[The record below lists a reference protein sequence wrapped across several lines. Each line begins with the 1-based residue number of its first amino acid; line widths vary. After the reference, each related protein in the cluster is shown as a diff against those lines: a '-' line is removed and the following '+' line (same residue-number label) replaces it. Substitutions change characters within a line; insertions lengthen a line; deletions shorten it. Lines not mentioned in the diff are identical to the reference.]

1 MARKGPKAAAKPVV
15 KRHLLVFE
23 FGFRSQTGHHFN
35 NSLSMYK
42 AAPGLGVEI
51 TYLAGDTFPNDPAFG
66 TSLVPFFNTDLYRGL
81 NLYPSSAE
89 FDSWLDVNGALA
101 ADLKRL
107 PKTLLDQAD
116 IILVPAVTQFHMWA
130 LCKWIR
136 DVAIP
141 ETSAKIFIN
150 LMFSPT
156 WTAWDAIC
164 ESGQQ
169 MYAEAIQL
177 VAEQLGKRVFLG
189 SEFEASAREFQAFI
203 DADVHILPHPG
214 LWDDPAPAA
223 RRSGGAVRVGYFGYA
238 KREKGF
244 HLVPEIIEAATGYS
258 DTDLRFVVHVNH
270 GGYDAEIIDAEDRLV
285 LLKGPGIRLIEGPM
299 TSERYQAEVEDV
311 DIMLLPYDP
320 ALYRGRG
327 SGVFSEAVALGKP
340 MVAPAEAGVGE
351 EMRRGRAAG
360 VAFGRY
366 NADAIG
372 RAVAE
377 AAADIETLSET
388 ASQLSAAWREK
399 NSGAG
404 TLRALFQAVD
414 G

>member
-1 MARKGPKAAAKPVV
+1 MARKGSKVAAAVAK
-15 KRHLLVFE
+15 KRRLLVFE

-35 NSLSMYK
+35 NSLSMLR
-42 AAPGLGVEI
+42 AAPGQGVEI
-51 TYLAGDTFPNDPAFG
+51 TYLAGDTFPGDPAFG
-66 TSLVPFFNTDLYRGL
+66 SALVPFFSADLYRGL
-81 NLYPSSAE
+81 NLYPTSAE

-107 PKTLLDQAD
+107 PATMLAEAD
-116 IILVPAVTQFHMWA
+116 MILVPAVTQFHMWA

-141 ETSAKIFIN
+141 QTSARIFIN

-156 WTAWDAIC
+156 WTAWDAVC

-169 MYAEAIQL
+169 MYADAIRL
-177 VAEQLGKRVFLG
+177 VSDQLGQRVFLG

-214 LWDDPAPAA
+214 LWDDHAPVA

-244 HLVPEIIEAATGYS
+244 HLVPEIIEAALGQS
-258 DTDLRFVVHVNH
+258 DADLRFVVHVNH
-270 GGYDAEIIDAEDRLV
+270 GGYDGEIIDAEQRLKR
-285 LLKGPGIRLIEGPM
+285 LKGPGVRLIEGPM
-299 TSERYQAEVEDV
+299 TSEQYQAEVEDV

-340 MVAPAEAGVGE
+340 MVAPDEAGVGE

-360 VAFGRY
+360 IAFGRY

-377 AAADIETLSET
+377 AAANIDTLSET
-388 ASQLSAAWREK
+388 AFQLSAAWREK

-404 TLRALFQAVD
+404 ALKSLITAVR